1 MNVPLP
7 LARLITAF
15 RRAAARFSL
24 DGCAF
29 LAQSL
34 AFNAVFAM
42 FPLLLITIAALGY
55 LYGSD
60 AGQAKVLGAVSS
72 IAPGFVDIVRQ
83 NLASVIA
90 TRSFW
95 SVIGII
101 ALWWSSKNFFLG
113 LRYALNRALGIT
125 KTRPYL
131 VDVVWS
137 LIAVPMAGALL
148 AVASAAPIIVS
159 LLVHIFGVERLQHT
173 PEVISYLTAFVLVFF
188 VTLFL
193 YSHLPNRRLSLRFGI
208 PGAIFCAF
216 SWAIIQT
223 AYVIYTEHVNFFR
236 IFGAVSA
243 ILVLMFWFYLMGIV
257 FLFGGQLCAAM
268 YGDKAEQYHLS
279 RRVRSIN
286 PQYRK
291 DPSTQDN

>member
-1 MNVPLP
+1 VRPAISP
-7 LARLITAF
+7 SLARLLTAF
-15 RRAAARFSL
+15 RQAAARFSL

-29 LAQSL
+29 LAQAL

-42 FPLLLITIAALGY
+42 FPLLLVTIAALGY

-60 AGQAKVLGAVSS
+60 AGQAKVLGVVSS
-72 IAPGFVDIVRQ
+72 VAPGFVDIVRQ

-101 ALWWSSKNFFLG
+101 GLWWSSKNFFLG
-113 LRYALNRALGIT
+113 LRYALNRALGIE

-131 VDVVWS
+131 IDIAWS
-137 LIAVPMAGALL
+137 LIAVPMAGLLL

-159 LLVHIFGVERLQHT
+159 VLVHFFGVERLQHT
-173 PEVISYLTAFVLVFF
+173 PEAISYATAFVLVFF
-188 VTLFL
+188 VTLFF
-193 YSHLPNRRLSLRFGI
+193 YSHLPNRRLPWRFGV

-223 AYVIYTEHVNFFR
+223 AYVLYTENVNFFR

-268 YGDKAEQYHLS
+268 HAEQVDPPL
-279 RRVRSIN
+279 RS
-286 PQYRK
+286 K
-291 DPSTQDN
+291 DAG